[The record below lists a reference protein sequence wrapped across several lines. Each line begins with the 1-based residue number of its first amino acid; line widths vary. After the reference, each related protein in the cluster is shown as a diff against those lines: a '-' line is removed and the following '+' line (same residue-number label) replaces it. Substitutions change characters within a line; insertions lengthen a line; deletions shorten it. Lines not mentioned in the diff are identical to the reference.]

1 MEMGSMNKEIIVL
14 GAGMVGVCAALHLQR
29 RGHRVTLV
37 DRREPGLETSYGNAG
52 IIQREAVEPYAFP
65 RGLATLLRVALRRG
79 FDIRY
84 HWGALPALLPRLAA
98 YYAASAPRRYRPIA
112 LAYGQIIAHCT
123 DEHQAL
129 IDASG
134 CGDLIRRTGFRSLF
148 RGAAGFAAATREARR
163 LADECGV
170 ALKIESA
177 SDLEQA
183 EPALRPGV
191 SAGAIHW
198 QEPWSVADPGAL
210 VAAYAQRFQAEGGTV
225 LRGDAA
231 TLQRTGAG
239 WSVQVDEPAGPAR
252 REAGHAVVA
261 LGPWSDG
268 LLRRF
273 GYRLPLFVKRGY
285 HRHYQCAAM
294 PSMPLQDADCGFV
307 LSPMQRGLRLA
318 TGAELAR
325 QDAPPTPV
333 QLARAETA
341 ARDLYALG
349 EPAEPDFW
357 MGSRPCTVDMLPV
370 IGAAPR
376 HPGLWFNLGHGHQ
389 GFTLGPVSGRLLA
402 ELVDGAPTVVD
413 AAPYSPAR
421 FG

>member
-1 MEMGSMNKEIIVL
+1 MNKEIIVL

-177 SDLEQA
+177 SDLN
-183 EPALRPGV
+183 RPNR
-191 SAGAIHW
+191 
-198 QEPWSVADPGAL
+198 PC
-210 VAAYAQRFQAEGGTV
+210 
-225 LRGDAA
+225 
-231 TLQRTGAG
+231 
-239 WSVQVDEPAGPAR
+239 GPA
-252 REAGHAVVA
+252 
-261 LGPWSDG
+261 
-268 LLRRF
+268 
-273 GYRLPLFVKRGY
+273 
-285 HRHYQCAAM
+285 
-294 PSMPLQDADCGFV
+294 
-307 LSPMQRGLRLA
+307 
-318 TGAELAR
+318 
-325 QDAPPTPV
+325 
-333 QLARAETA
+333 
-341 ARDLYALG
+341 
-349 EPAEPDFW
+349 
-357 MGSRPCTVDMLPV
+357 
-370 IGAAPR
+370 
-376 HPGLWFNLGHGHQ
+376 
-389 GFTLGPVSGRLLA
+389 
-402 ELVDGAPTVVD
+402 
-413 AAPYSPAR
+413 
-421 FG
+421 